1 MTQTNT
7 WRRAASRMLAAFAT
21 AAMLTLGACNSQQKV
36 VYIEDI
42 QPNQLIALQED
53 KPIRLKPGHKPS
65 IVVHSRD
72 KDIVKMFN
80 LNGSSTGGN
89 MGISDSNDHANY
101 TVDAEG
107 KIDIPVLGPINV
119 EGLTRTEVGNLIKY
133 KLLANKLVRDPTV
146 SVDYADMGYYVL
158 GEVRSPGRK
167 LIKRD
172 KINLL
177 EAIAESGDLTIN
189 GLRENVLVLRTVN
202 GQQIPYRVDLTKVE
216 SLYGSPAYYVQQDD
230 FIYVTPNQKKRN
242 ENDWN
247 ANATHTPTFWFS
259 LFTMVTTVVL
269 IFVK

>member
-1 MTQTNT
+1 M
-7 WRRAASRMLAAFAT
+7 RRAATRLFMAIGAT
-21 AAMLTLGACNSQQKV
+21 AMLSLGACNSSQKV
-36 VYIEDI
+36 IYVEDI

-53 KPIRLKPGHKPS
+53 KPIRLKPGDKLS

-72 KDIVKMFN
+72 KDIVSMFN
-80 LNGSSTGGN
+80 LNNGTSN
-89 MGISDSNDHANY
+89 NGISDNNDHANY

-119 EGLTRTEVGNLIKY
+119 EGLTRTEVSNLIKY

-146 SVDYADMGYYVL
+146 SVDYADMGYYVI
-158 GEVRSPGRK
+158 GEVKAPGRK
-167 LIKRD
+167 TITRD

-177 EAIAESGDLTIN
+177 EAIAEAGDLTIN
-189 GLRENVLVLRTVN
+189 GLRENVLVLRTVD

-216 SLYGSPAYYVQQDD
+216 SLYGSPAYYLQQDD
-230 FIYVTPNQKKRN
+230 FIYVLPNQKKQN

-259 LFTMVTTVVL
+259 LFTMVTTIVL

>member
-1 MTQTNT
+1 MTTSNIS
-7 WRRAASRMLAAFAT
+7 RNAARLLSALCVT
-21 AAMLTLGACNSQQKV
+21 AAMLALGACNSSQKV

-42 QPNQLIALQED
+42 QPDKLIALQEE
-53 KPIRLKPGHKPS
+53 KPIRLKPGDKLS

-72 KDIVKMFN
+72 KEIVDMFN
-80 LNGSSTGGN
+80 INGYNTSSH
-89 MGISDSNDHANY
+89 MGSDNNDHSNY

-107 KIDIPVLGPINV
+107 KIDMPVLGPINV

-146 SVDYADMGYYVL
+146 SVDYADMGYYVT
-158 GEVRSPGRK
+158 GEVKSPGRK
-167 LIKRD
+167 LINRD

-177 EAIAESGDLTIN
+177 EALAEAGDLSIN

-230 FIYVTPNQKKRN
+230 YIYVSPNQKRIN
-242 ENDWN
+242 ETDWN
-247 ANATHTPTFWFS
+247 ANASHQPSFWFS
-259 LFTMVTTVVL
+259 LFSMITTVVL